1 MFHFKYLSHFTASS
15 FLVVWC
21 SEKVHGFLRKL
32 SSLFYYQPMR
42 AYFFTQYCPS
52 DDVSTEGTVYL
63 TTCSAGERAGV
74 IQELLNSKV
83 PYSEITSRRY
93 VVPEQDKAFVFVDG
107 RIQPARMEDVE
118 DFSLQ

>member
-1 MFHFKYLSHFTASS
+1 M
-15 FLVVWC
+15 
-21 SEKVHGFLRKL
+21 
-32 SSLFYYQPMR
+32 
-42 AYFFTQYCPS
+42 
-52 DDVSTEGTVYL
+52 YL

-83 PYSEITSRRY
+83 PYSEITSRQY